1 MSLSTPILAGFMQ
14 ISQGEK
20 CPAHAITPPMPRR
33 VLGGTG
39 QACDRNCAKH
49 WTPWIL
55 LAPYQALSSSSA
67 YSKHAFC
74 CLGAPRSR
82 SCSPL
87 PSSAA
92 HSLNNKGGA
101 ATLRAGHRAAALPWG
116 ITLWHLLPNFHQN
129 VEMFAASCL
138 EVVAGEPCEGER
150 SSFGD

>member
-1 MSLSTPILAGFMQ
+1 MPSPLL
-14 ISQGEK
+14 
-20 CPAHAITPPMPRR
+20 CPKECWGM
-33 VLGGTG
+33 G
-39 QACDRNCAKH
+39 QARDRNCGKH
-49 WTPWIL
+49 WTPWML

-129 VEMFAASCL
+129 VEMFAANCL
-138 EVVAGEPCEGER
+138 EVVAGKPCEGKR
-150 SSFGD
+150 SSFGELSRLKPPLSHATA